1 MDKGALW
8 KISPR
13 ERGKKMEGEGDKR
26 ICQELP
32 SSFRICG
39 DGDDKRRSPQNEIV
53 ILGHL
58 ERVFQCF

>member
-13 ERGKKMEGEGDKR
+13 ERGKNMEGEGDKR

-39 DGDDKRRSPQNEIV
+39 DGDDNLFKKTKGETPKMKSS
-53 ILGHL
+53 
-58 ERVFQCF
+58 F